1 MSKDFEEVLIVGE
14 DKIYLRKC
22 YHPSDIYSLFP
33 RGEYEER
40 EATKEDI
47 KRVSPSLYG
56 LIANND
62 GNIPDIG
69 SAYADAMERW
79 GKERSK

>member
-1 MSKDFEEVLIVGE
+1 MSKDFEEVLVVGE

-22 YHPSDIYSLFP
+22 YRPDDIYNLFP

-47 KRVSPSLYG
+47 KRVAPSLYG
-56 LIANND
+56 LIDNND

-79 GKERSK
+79 SKERNK